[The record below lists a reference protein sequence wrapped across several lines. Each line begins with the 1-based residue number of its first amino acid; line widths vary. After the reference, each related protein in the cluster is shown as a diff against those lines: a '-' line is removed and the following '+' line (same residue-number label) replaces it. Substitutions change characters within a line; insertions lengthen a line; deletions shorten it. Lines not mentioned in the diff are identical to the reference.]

1 MMLKGICRPSTK
13 AKLHKVS
20 LASIAIMLAF
30 PASAQT
36 APADPVEAA
45 PAPEIEAAET
55 EAIVVTG
62 SRIARSGFTAPTPV
76 TVIGEERLQELGITN
91 VADGLNQL
99 PSFRASTGPSNV
111 HSTGGNVGAR
121 VLDLRALNPAR
132 TLVLVDGRRF
142 VPSTSEGT
150 VDINLIPSSL
160 VQRTDIVTGGASAV
174 YGSDAVAGVVNFVL
188 DRKFT
193 GFKAEVQGGISQRG
207 DDANQ
212 FVSFAAGTKVG
223 ERGHIVI
230 AAEYENNEGLGDCYA
245 ARKWCAQERSIV
257 GNTPAGTRGQ
267 PSSIITSDVHAST
280 VAPGGLI
287 NRSLNALGQPIFA
300 NVANDPLRGV
310 KWDANGSLGRF
321 QYGDFAGPLFMI
333 GGEGH
338 ERNPYLSSLLLK
350 VPVERYSIYSSANY
364 ELTDDLKAFVD
375 VSYGKVKGT
384 TLSSTFRDFNG
395 SIIGT
400 IKRDNAYLPAAV
412 TSVMDANGISQL
424 TVGRSGF
431 DFGSPKAVSTTKT
444 FRVVAGL
451 EGEIG
456 SSWKWDAYYQY
467 GETNFRQD
475 ISNDPINPNLRK
487 AVDAV
492 RVGNNIVCRVNAN
505 ASTADDD
512 AACVPINLFGE
523 NQYSA
528 AARAYVI
535 GTGFQKTKNTLQV
548 GAVNLSGEVF
558 KIGDR
563 AVSVSVG
570 AEWRRNEIEG
580 TTDPISAANAFWV
593 LNGQAVN
600 GKQTVKEAYAEMV
613 VPLLS
618 ELPFARSLEL
628 NGAFRYTDY
637 SDSGSVET
645 WKVGAIYEPV
655 EQIRFRATRS
665 RDIRAPNL
673 SELSGPQA
681 KTTIGLTD
689 PRTGV
694 QANPV
699 VIRGS
704 NPNLSV
710 EKADSFTAGVVLTP
724 SWGFLSRARLSV
736 DYYEIKIDD
745 AIGLLGAQT
754 LVQRCE
760 QGATEF
766 CALVTR
772 DAGNN
777 IIQVNDILV
786 NANALKT
793 SGFDVEF
800 AYRQPLGELGD
811 LSLRMLGTIVN
822 KLVTTDSAGS
832 LDRAGQIGSRAGTVL
847 GVPDYTLDGVVSY
860 TKGPGTLTF
869 HGRYIPGG
877 SYNVAFIGPDD
888 PNYAVTLPTS
898 VNDNTIPGR
907 FYLDMAATMRVNVGS
922 GREFELFGSI
932 NNLLDRDPPA
942 MPSANLG
949 TNQVLFDPVGRAF
962 RLGARVRF
970 GG

>member
-1 MMLKGICRPSTK
+1 M
-13 AKLHKVS
+13 
-20 LASIAIMLAF
+20 
-30 PASAQT
+30 Q
-36 APADPVEAA
+36 D
-45 PAPEIEAAET
+45 
-55 EAIVVTG
+55 
-62 SRIARSGFTAPTPV
+62 
-76 TVIGEERLQELGITN
+76 
-91 VADGLNQL
+91 
-99 PSFRASTGPSNV
+99 
-111 HSTGGNVGAR
+111 
-121 VLDLRALNPAR
+121 
-132 TLVLVDGRRF
+132 
-142 VPSTSEGT
+142 
-150 VDINLIPSSL
+150 
-160 VQRTDIVTGGASAV
+160 
-174 YGSDAVAGVVNFVL
+174 
-188 DRKFT
+188 
-193 GFKAEVQGGISQRG
+193 
-207 DDANQ
+207 
-212 FVSFAAGTKVG
+212 
-223 ERGHIVI
+223 
-230 AAEYENNEGLGDCYA
+230 
-245 ARKWCAQERSIV
+245 
-257 GNTPAGTRGQ
+257 
-267 PSSIITSDVHAST
+267 
-280 VAPGGLI
+280 LI
-287 NRSLNALGQPIFA
+287 NAPR
-300 NVANDPLRGV
+300 RGN
-310 KWDANGSLGRF
+310 WDDQFDAK
-321 QYGDFAGPLFMI
+321 
-333 GGEGH
+333 
-338 ERNPYLSSLLLK
+338 SS
-350 VPVERYSIYSSANY
+350 RTAAAI
-364 ELTDDLKAFVD
+364 
-375 VSYGKVKGT
+375 T
-384 TLSSTFRDFNG
+384 TN
-395 SIIGT
+395 
-400 IKRDNAYLPAAV
+400 N
-412 TSVMDANGISQL
+412 
-424 TVGRSGF
+424 
-431 DFGSPKAVSTTKT
+431 
-444 FRVVAGL
+444 
-451 EGEIG
+451 
-456 SSWKWDAYYQY
+456 
-467 GETNFRQD
+467 
-475 ISNDPINPNLRK
+475 PINPNLRK

-492 RVGNNIVCRVNAN
+492 RVGNNIVCRVNAD
-505 ASTADDD
+505 ASTANDD

-523 NQYSA
+523 NRYNA

-535 GTGFQKTKNTLQV
+535 GSGFQKTKNTQHV

-570 AEWRRNEIEG
+570 GEWRRNEIAG

-600 GKQTVKEAYAEMV
+600 GKQTVKEVYAETV
-613 VPLLS
+613 VPLLGDMA
-618 ELPFARSLEL
+618 FVRSLEL

-704 NPNLSV
+704 NPDLSV
-710 EKADSFTAGVVLTP
+710 EKADSFTAGVVFTP
-724 SWGFLSRARLSV
+724 TWGFLSRARLSV
-736 DYYEIKIDD
+736 DYYKIKIDD

-766 CALVTR
+766 CPLVTR

-786 NANALKT
+786 NANAVKT
-793 SGFDVEF
+793 SGFDIEF
-800 AYRQPLGELGD
+800 DYRQPLGDAGS

-822 KLVTTDSAGS
+822 HLTTTDSAGS

-847 GVPDYTLDGVVSY
+847 GVPDYTLDGVLTY
-860 TKGPGTLTF
+860 ANGPGSLTF

-877 SYNVAFIGPDD
+877 SYNVAFVGPDD
-888 PNYAVTLPTS
+888 PDYAVTLPTS
-898 VNDNTIPGR
+898 VNDNTVPGR
-907 FYLDMAATMRVNVGS
+907 FYLDLAATLKVDVGS